1 MRAAK
6 LAVLAYL
13 VSVPAVDAFVV
24 PTTGLAAR
32 STSPHV
38 VDRTIRPSS
47 IADSSALSAL
57 PDPSLLL
64 AASEVDTGSL
74 TTYFIEQLIAAG
86 VPAMFWIVVIAF
98 AGKTIASAAKED
110 REERLGGGAVQELY
124 DDLYTDGDANSKSPF
139 GGGFGPPGAA
149 SRRTSKK
156 NLGIPSKEY
165 IKVTRLNDKFDS
177 YGYSLTAATESKA
190 LAAAQLR
197 SSNFDRALSRS
208 IASGL
213 TPLTPG
219 EKADLI
225 RVEKELLTVGG
236 KIVSEMAAL
245 QRKMTDVVIKNEMTA
260 MNVQIG
266 EVDAEGD
273 GGEYVQAKEN
283 EGIIVDAVIEE
294 KNGVVEPFDDDDKSD
309 VKSDAANSVA
319 SSGKAKVKK
328 SGLKSMLKSRT
339 LNADLKEL
347 SELNTEVTKLELAFV
362 KCVIEILGPERAN
375 GVRAAIL
382 GNEAGGTAAAGT
394 LLKSLQE
401 RPLKSVLQSLG
412 YGDEVNGDADGRK
425 KKLFVAD
432 FPGDVSASQVENL
445 REEVTAIIRTAKPG
459 DEALVVLQSGG
470 GTVTGYGLAAA
481 QLSRFKQAGM
491 KLTICV
497 EQVAASGGYMMA
509 CVADR
514 IVASPFAVLGS
525 IGVISDVPNF
535 YQRLKD
541 EGIEFQ
547 TITAGKY
554 KRTVTPTKKVT
565 NEDIKKSKEDV
576 EDILKL
582 FKAFVHGNRPQ
593 LDIDTVA
600 TGETWFGTDALDKG
614 LCDDIATADDVLVQ
628 FVDQGYDVF
637 EVKYDPQSD
646 RAAGLLAALPAGQ
659 VDGSG
664 LVKGLV
670 GWAVRSIAPVAKE
683 ALEEEVRKITMEQ
696 GSSASKRYMVKDPS
710 NTVDRIRAQD

>member
-1 MRAAK
+1 MICT
-6 LAVLAYL
+6 
-13 VSVPAVDAFVV
+13 PMEM
-24 PTTGLAAR
+24 PIAR
-32 STSPHV
+32 
-38 VDRTIRPSS
+38 
-47 IADSSALSAL
+47 
-57 PDPSLLL
+57 
-64 AASEVDTGSL
+64 
-74 TTYFIEQLIAAG
+74 
-86 VPAMFWIVVIAF
+86 
-98 AGKTIASAAKED
+98 
-110 REERLGGGAVQELY
+110 
-124 DDLYTDGDANSKSPF
+124 SPF
-139 GGGFGPPGAA
+139 GGGFGPPGANG
-149 SRRTSKK
+149 RKPSKK
-156 NLGIPSKEY
+156 NLGIPYKEY

-294 KNGVVEPFDDDDKSD
+294 KNGAVEPFDDDDKSD

-432 FPGDVSASQVENL
+432 FPGDVSASQVSTNIT
-445 REEVTAIIRTAKPG
+445 REV
-459 DEALVVLQSGG
+459 
-470 GTVTGYGLAAA
+470 
-481 QLSRFKQAGM
+481 
-491 KLTICV
+491 
-497 EQVAASGGYMMA
+497 
-509 CVADR
+509 
-514 IVASPFAVLGS
+514 
-525 IGVISDVPNF
+525 
-535 YQRLKD
+535 
-541 EGIEFQ
+541 
-547 TITAGKY
+547 
-554 KRTVTPTKKVT
+554 
-565 NEDIKKSKEDV
+565 
-576 EDILKL
+576 
-582 FKAFVHGNRPQ
+582 GN
-593 LDIDTVA
+593 
-600 TGETWFGTDALDKG
+600 K
-614 LCDDIATADDVLVQ
+614 
-628 FVDQGYDVF
+628 
-637 EVKYDPQSD
+637 
-646 RAAGLLAALPAGQ
+646 
-659 VDGSG
+659 
-664 LVKGLV
+664 
-670 GWAVRSIAPVAKE
+670 
-683 ALEEEVRKITMEQ
+683 
-696 GSSASKRYMVKDPS
+696 
-710 NTVDRIRAQD
+710 